1 MRRLKEFINLNR
13 NDSLLLTSTNS
24 ISTSKNNNKKDENL
38 EYESDTEV
46 DYTNTQSNFFQE
58 KPFIYNHPSVE
69 DVFKNNSYEI
79 FQFLENRDI
88 ENLRRTNKFFCD
100 ICDCYYLFD
109 NSIQSLGK
117 LFAMSLNNEN
127 NNNSIHNSIV
137 AKDKKSKFMEKYNFN
152 QSVDKY
158 YKNTEEYY
166 ERIKSARKNK
176 KIKKKK

>member
-13 NDSLLLTSTNS
+13 NDSLLLTSTNT
-24 ISTSKNNNKKDENL
+24 ISTSKNDNKKEDNL

-58 KPFIYNHPSVE
+58 KPFIYHPSFE
-69 DVFKNNSYEI
+69 EVFKNNSYEI
-79 FQFLENRDI
+79 FQFLDNRDI

-100 ICDCYYLFD
+100 ICDCYFLFD

-137 AKDKKSKFMEKYNFN
+137 AKDKKSKFIEKFNFN

-166 ERIKSARKNK
+166 QRIKSAKKNK

>member
-13 NDSLLLTSTNS
+13 NDSFLLTSTNT
-24 ISTSKNNNKKDENL
+24 ISTSKNDNKKEDNL

-58 KPFIYNHPSVE
+58 KPFIYHPSFE
-69 DVFKNNSYEI
+69 EVFKNNSYEI
-79 FQFLENRDI
+79 FQFLDNRDI

-100 ICDCYYLFD
+100 ICDCYFLFD

>member
-13 NDSLLLTSTNS
+13 NDSLLLTSTNT
-24 ISTSKNNNKKDENL
+24 ISTSKNDNKKEDNL

-58 KPFIYNHPSVE
+58 KPFIYHPSFE
-69 DVFKNNSYEI
+69 EVFKNNSYEI
-79 FQFLENRDI
+79 FQFLDNRDI

-100 ICDCYYLFD
+100 ICDCYFLFD

-127 NNNSIHNSIV
+127 NNNSKNNSIV
-137 AKDKKSKFMEKYNFN
+137 AKDKKSKFIEKFNFN

-166 ERIKSARKNK
+166 QRIKSAKKNK

>member
-13 NDSLLLTSTNS
+13 NDSLLLTSTNT
-24 ISTSKNNNKKDENL
+24 ISTSKNNNKKEENL

>member
-13 NDSLLLTSTNS
+13 NDSLLLTSTNT
-24 ISTSKNNNKKDENL
+24 ISTSKNNNKKEENL

-58 KPFIYNHPSVE
+58 KPFIDNHPSFE

>member
-13 NDSLLLTSTNS
+13 NDSLLLTSTNT
-24 ISTSKNNNKKDENL
+24 ISTSKNDNKKEDNL

-58 KPFIYNHPSVE
+58 KPFIDNHPSFE

-127 NNNSIHNSIV
+127 NNDSKNNKIV
-137 AKDKKSKFMEKYNFN
+137 AKDKKSKFIEKFNFN

-166 ERIKSARKNK
+166 QRIKSAKKNK

>member
-13 NDSLLLTSTNS
+13 NDSLLLTSTNT
-24 ISTSKNNNKKDENL
+24 ISTSKNNNKKEENL

-58 KPFIYNHPSVE
+58 KPFIYHPSFE
-69 DVFKNNSYEI
+69 EVFKNNSYEI

-127 NNNSIHNSIV
+127 NNDSKNNKIV
-137 AKDKKSKFMEKYNFN
+137 TKDKKSKFIEKFNFN

-166 ERIKSARKNK
+166 QRIKSAKKNK

>member
-1 MRRLKEFINLNR
+1 MKENTSEINMSN
-13 NDSLLLTSTNS
+13 T
-24 ISTSKNNNKKDENL
+24 ISTLSQSQASFFIHRPIFLDHPLL
-38 EYESDTEV
+38 E
-46 DYTNTQSNFFQE
+46 
-58 KPFIYNHPSVE
+58 KC
-69 DVFKNNSYEI
+69 FKNNSYEI

-127 NNNSIHNSIV
+127 NNDSKNNKIV
-137 AKDKKSKFMEKYNFN
+137 AKDKKSKFIEKFNFN

-166 ERIKSARKNK
+166 QRIKSAKKNK

>member
-13 NDSLLLTSTNS
+13 NDSLLLTSTNT
-24 ISTSKNNNKKDENL
+24 ISTSKNNNKKEENL

-58 KPFIYNHPSVE
+58 KPFIYHPSFE
-69 DVFKNNSYEI
+69 EVFKNNSYEI
-79 FQFLENRDI
+79 FQFLDNRDI

-100 ICDCYYLFD
+100 ICDCYFLFD

-127 NNNSIHNSIV
+127 NNNSKNNSIV
-137 AKDKKSKFMEKYNFN
+137 AKDKKSKFIEKFNFN

-166 ERIKSARKNK
+166 QRIKSAKKNK